1 MSQQVVSI
9 KYKKA
14 NCIGCGC
21 NDFHACETEDGPCS
35 WLEVDYAAGLGV
47 CSNCEEHLERWN
59 KGHRTLPPMI
69 VARITKEGEAEPLY
83 LERSDIGSFPYLLGD
98 KPGDRYQLEWV
109 GMSKEEYEALPQ
121 FSHIHGAKK
130 WVEHLCAASD
140 AADAGDKET
149 QRRHQAEADR
159 IKAALA
165 SKEWD
170 VRELAED
177 FLDFKRVEW

>member
-14 NCIGCGC
+14 TCIGCGC
-21 NDFHACETEDGPCS
+21 NDFHACQTEEGPCS
-35 WLEVDYAAGLGV
+35 WLEVDYTMGRGV
-47 CSNCEEHLERWN
+47 CSNCEEYLERWN
-59 KGHRTLPPMI
+59 KGDRSLPPMI
-69 VARITKEGEAEPLY
+69 VAKVTRQGEAEPFYIEQADML
-83 LERSDIGSFPYLLGD
+83 SFPILFGTESGERFL
-98 KPGDRYQLEWV
+98 LEWV
-109 GMSKEEYEALPQ
+109 SMSVEEFEALPQ
-121 FSHIHGAKK
+121 FSHIHEAKK

-140 AADAGDKET
+140 AADAGDKEA

-165 SKEWD
+165 CEEWD